1 MGLRL
6 EVIQFFDESNHSLVE
21 RIPPEGSADIKY
33 GAQLI
38 VQENQEA
45 VFFRDGKALDSF
57 PPGRHMLTTANVPIL
72 TRLLTIPWEKSP
84 FQASVYF
91 IGKQTFLDQKW
102 GTPQPIPFRDR
113 DFGMVRLRSFGKYSL
128 RVANS
133 SVLLNT
139 LVGTQGKYT
148 TDQVT
153 EFLRDLIVSRLADVL
168 GAAGM
173 SLLDMATHYEQ
184 IASAARAKVAAD
196 FSKYGLELVDFFI
209 NAITPPDEVQ
219 QAIDARSSM
228 GAVGDLNAFMK
239 FQAAQSMAKMA
250 AAGGSDGAASTMG
263 MGMGAGFGM
272 MMPAMIRDAMMSG
285 TQYAPQPGGMGTV
298 TAAPQGYSPPQEY
311 PPQQGYAPQQPQPT
325 AAMGVAAPMVSTAAA
340 SHASGPAASASGSI
354 VATASGGPD
363 FDDLTASVDP
373 KQLVRNVV
381 QAGGY
386 KLDDSADEWQVTIP
400 VGALRKQI
408 VTVAFGQHDE
418 SGQATVNFRSTCGP
432 ATDQNAAALLRYN
445 MKLVHGAF
453 AFNKIGDRE
462 MVVLQ
467 GSALADTLTGPA
479 ISQMLTAIA
488 WQADKVEEK
497 LTGADQF

>member
-6 EVIQFFDESNHSLVE
+6 EVIEFFDESNHSLVQ
-21 RIPPEGSADIKY
+21 RVPAEGSADIKY

-57 PPGRHMLTTANVPIL
+57 AAGRHMLTTANVPIL

-102 GTPQPIPFRDR
+102 GTPQPIPFRDK

-128 RVANS
+128 RVADS

-139 LVGTQGKYT
+139 LVGTQGKYS

-153 EFLRDLIVSRLADVL
+153 EFLRDLVVSRLADVL

-219 QAIDARSSM
+219 LAIDARSSM

-250 AAGGSDGAASTMG
+250 SQGGGDGAASTMG

-285 TQYAPQPGGMGTV
+285 TQYAPQPAGTV
-298 TAAPQGYSPPQEY
+298 TAAPQGYAPAAPPV
-311 PPQQGYAPQQPQPT
+311 PAAAPV
-325 AAMGVAAPMVSTAAA
+325 AVGVAASTVSMAAA
-340 SHASGPAASASGSI
+340 SPATNGPAASASGSI

-363 FDDLTASVDP
+363 FDDLSASVDP
-373 KQLVRNVV
+373 RQLVRNVV

-386 KLDDSADEWQVTIP
+386 KLQEGDDAWQVTVP
-400 VGALRKQI
+400 VGTLRKQI
-408 VTVAFGQHDE
+408 VTITFGQHDD
-418 SGQATVNFRSTCGP
+418 GGHTTVNFRSTCGP

-445 MKLVHGAF
+445 TKLVHGAF
-453 AFNKIGDRE
+453 AFDKIGDRE
-462 MVVLQ
+462 MVLLQ
-467 GSALADTLTGPA
+467 GSMLADTLTGPA
-479 ISQMLTAIA
+479 VSQTLTAIA